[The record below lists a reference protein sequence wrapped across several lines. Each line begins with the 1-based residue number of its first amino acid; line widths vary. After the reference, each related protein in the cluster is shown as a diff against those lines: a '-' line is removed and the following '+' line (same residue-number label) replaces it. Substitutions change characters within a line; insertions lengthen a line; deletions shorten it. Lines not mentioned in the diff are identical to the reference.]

1 MCALPPPRRF
11 LPAASHAAYLPRI
24 LPRILLPCE
33 PPGHLKVSLQDLERL
48 GGQYST
54 SGGGG
59 NDADEDDDE
68 DVQV

>member
-1 MCALPPPRRF
+1 M
-11 LPAASHAAYLPRI
+11 YLPRI

-54 SGGGG
+54 SGGDGD
-59 NDADEDDDE
+59 DADEDDDE